1 MDREVKWTKYLW
13 LSLLSFG
20 AFMLEYFSIF
30 VIESILMHTDIWNY
44 TANSK
49 SVHCII
55 MAFMWSVVIAVLLL
69 LSQKYLHFPTREN
82 KEEKLCL
89 KNWIITFV
97 CLIGCKILT
106 FIDWHT
112 LKVVGEVQGKNIYQF
127 CAQYLYY
134 VVEVML
140 VVLIIIYGQK
150 AIETL
155 LKKESPIPFGGII
168 LAVTWG
174 MFHFVSRG
182 VGLEI
187 WNGISTMIFSVLSG
201 VMYVRLSRKCLY
213 SYLFIAIGYLL

>member
-1 MDREVKWTKYLW
+1 
-13 LSLLSFG
+13 
-20 AFMLEYFSIF
+20 MLEYFSVF
-30 VIESILMHTDIWNY
+30 VIELMILHVDIWNY
-44 TANSK
+44 TANQR

-55 MAFMWSVVIAVLLL
+55 MVFIWAVVIAMVLFF
-69 LSQKYLHFPTREN
+69 SKKYFRFPSREN
-82 KEEKLCL
+82 KEDTPSL
-89 KNWIITFV
+89 KNWAITFA

-112 LKVVGEVQGKNIYQF
+112 LKIVGEIQGKNTYQF

-134 VVEVML
+134 IFEVIL
-140 VVLIIIYGQK
+140 ILLIIIYGQK

-155 LKKESPIPFGGII
+155 LKKESPIPFGGMI

-174 MFHFVSRG
+174 AFHFVSRG

-201 VMYVRLSRKCLY
+201 IMYLRLNRKFLY
-213 SYLFIAIGYLL
+213 SYLFIAVGYLL

>member
-13 LSLLSFG
+13 LSLLLFG

-30 VIESILMHTDIWNY
+30 LIESILLHTDIWNY

-97 CLIGCKILT
+97 CLIG
-106 FIDWHT
+106 
-112 LKVVGEVQGKNIYQF
+112 
-127 CAQYLYY
+127 
-134 VVEVML
+134 
-140 VVLIIIYGQK
+140 
-150 AIETL
+150 
-155 LKKESPIPFGGII
+155 
-168 LAVTWG
+168 
-174 MFHFVSRG
+174 
-182 VGLEI
+182 
-187 WNGISTMIFSVLSG
+187 
-201 VMYVRLSRKCLY
+201 
-213 SYLFIAIGYLL
+213 